1 MLICVCCPDPRITCG
16 QENAI
21 EIPDDCLEDFTMYDA
36 EEGALN
42 VSGKDLE
49 KRGLVYLNDFWHTP
63 NLERISGVYILS

>member
-36 EEGALN
+36 EVIRNDQKRNIKILKKEYLLQARQELN
-42 VSGKDLE
+42 RLTE
-49 KRGLVYLNDFWHTP
+49 TAQ
-63 NLERISGVYILS
+63 